1 MKKKLLFV
9 IDSLPCAG
17 AEKSLIT
24 LLSNLDYEKYEV
36 DLQLFAY
43 GWTLD
48 ELVPEQVNFL
58 SPLAYTNYVNQG
70 LKQMLLQCRSLKQFK
85 MILARLKYSLAIRQ
99 KKLTNAQMAR
109 IYWEAIGPII
119 EINQKRYDV
128 AISYAQG
135 IPTFYVAEKIQAK
148 KKYAWVNVSYSLDE
162 REKKFQDIYYRQYD
176 NIVAVSES
184 AEEIFLGSFPQ
195 FKSKMKIIYDLN
207 DFEMIKRMSQLSPE
221 FKLESDSDEIK
232 LLTIGRL
239 DHQKGYDIAL
249 EACRLLKEKGLRF
262 KWYVL
267 GKGSLYEE
275 IKQTIQD
282 YGIENEFILLG
293 ITANPYPVIDQ
304 CDIYVQ
310 TSKFEGYGLAIAE
323 ARMLNKPVVTTC
335 FDAVYSQMVQ
345 GKNGLVMEMNGAS
358 IAEGIERLIRDSKL
372 KSEII
377 DYLKKEKKGNI
388 EEIQRFYDLLE
399 ERDEM

>member
-48 ELVPEQVNFL
+48 ELVPKQVNFL
-58 SPLAYTNYVNQG
+58 SPLTYSNYANQG
-70 LKQMLLQCRSLKQFK
+70 LKQMLLQCRSPKQFK
-85 MILARLKYSLAIRQ
+85 MVLARLKYSLAIR
-99 KKLTNAQMAR
+99 KGELTNAQMAR
-109 IYWEAIGPII
+109 IYWESVGPVI
-119 EINQKRYDV
+119 ENNQKRYDV

-207 DFEMIKRMSQLSPE
+207 DFEMI
-221 FKLESDSDEIK
+221 
-232 LLTIGRL
+232 
-239 DHQKGYDIAL
+239 
-249 EACRLLKEKGLRF
+249 
-262 KWYVL
+262 
-267 GKGSLYEE
+267 
-275 IKQTIQD
+275 
-282 YGIENEFILLG
+282 
-293 ITANPYPVIDQ
+293 
-304 CDIYVQ
+304 
-310 TSKFEGYGLAIAE
+310 
-323 ARMLNKPVVTTC
+323 
-335 FDAVYSQMVQ
+335 
-345 GKNGLVMEMNGAS
+345 
-358 IAEGIERLIRDSKL
+358 
-372 KSEII
+372 
-377 DYLKKEKKGNI
+377 
-388 EEIQRFYDLLE
+388 
-399 ERDEM
+399 

>member
-48 ELVPEQVNFL
+48 ELVPKQVNFL
-58 SPLAYTNYVNQG
+58 SPLTYSNYSNQG

-85 MILARLKYSLAIRQ
+85 MVLARLKYSLAIR
-99 KKLTNAQMAR
+99 KGELTNAQMAR
-109 IYWEAIGPII
+109 IYWESVGPVI
-119 EINQKRYDV
+119 ENNQKGYDV

-162 REKKFQDIYYRQYD
+162 REKHFQEVYYKQYD

-184 AEEIFLGSFPQ
+184 AEEIFLGSFSQ

-207 DFEMIKRMSQLSPE
+207 DFEMIKSMSQLSPE

-239 DHQKGYDIAL
+239 NHQKGYDIAL
-249 EACRLLKEKGLRF
+249 EACRLLKEKGFLF

-293 ITANPYPVIDQ
+293 ITANPYPIIEQ

-323 ARMLNKPVVTTC
+323 ARILNKPVVTTC
-335 FDAVYSQMVQ
+335 FDAVYSQMIQ
-345 GKNGLVMEMNGAS
+345 EKNGLVMDMNGAS
-358 IAEGIERLIRDSKL
+358 IAEGIERLIREPQL
-372 KSEII
+372 RLEII
-377 DYLKKEKKGNI
+377 EYLNQEKKGNV

-399 ERDEM
+399 EEDEI

>member
-24 LLSNLDYEKYEV
+24 LLSNLDYGRYEV

-48 ELVPEQVNFL
+48 ALVPKEVNFL
-58 SPLAYTNYVNQG
+58 PPIEYTNFANQSMKSMVLG
-70 LKQMLLQCRSLKQFK
+70 CRSLRQFK
-85 MILARLKYSLAIRQ
+85 MVMARVKYSLGIRQ
-99 KKLTNAQMAR
+99 GKLTNSQMAR
-109 IYWEAIGPII
+109 LYYKNVESVI
-119 EINQKRYDV
+119 EPNPKHYDV

-135 IPTFYVAEKIQAK
+135 IPTFYVADKVRAD

-162 REKKFQDIYYRQYD
+162 HEKAYQKVYYDVYD
-176 NIVAVSES
+176 KIVAVSES
-184 AEEIFLGSFPQ
+184 AQEIFLSSFPMYNE
-195 FKSKMKIIYDLN
+195 KMEIIYDLN
-207 DFEMIKRMSQLSPE
+207 DFAMIEQMSNLSSEFQL
-221 FKLESDSDEIK
+221 DEKVLKI
-232 LLTIGRL
+232 LTVGRL

-249 EACRLLKEKGLRF
+249 EACKHLKEKGIKF

-275 IKQTIQD
+275 IKQTIQL
-282 YGIENEFILLG
+282 YGIEEEFILLG
-293 ITANPYPVIDQ
+293 ITANPYPVMKQ

-335 FDAVYSQMVQ
+335 FDAVYNQMIQ
-345 GKNGLVMEMNGAS
+345 EKNGLVVEMNGEAV
-358 IAEGIERLIRDSKL
+358 AEGIERLLDDFDLTMNIIR
-372 KSEII
+372 
-377 DYLKKEKKGNI
+377 YLHTEKKGNV
-388 EEIQRFYDLLE
+388 EEISRFYGLIEGE
-399 ERDEM
+399 EESA

>member
-48 ELVPEQVNFL
+48 ELVPKQVNFL
-58 SPLAYTNYVNQG
+58 PPFTYTTYANKG
-70 LKQMLLQCRSLKQFK
+70 LKEMILRCRSLQQLK
-85 MILARLKYSLAIRQ
+85 MVMARLKYSLAIR
-99 KKLTNAQMAR
+99 KEKLGNAQMAR
-109 IYWEAIGPII
+109 TYWESIGAVI
-119 EINQKRYDV
+119 ENNQKMYDV

-148 KKYAWVNVSYSLDE
+148 KKYAWVNVSYSLNNQE
-162 REKKFQDIYYRQYD
+162 QKFQEKYYKQYK

-184 AEEIFLGSFPQ
+184 AKDIFEENFPQ
-195 FKSKMKIIYDLN
+195 FSSKLKIIYDLN
-207 DFEMIKRMSQLSPE
+207 DFEMIKRMSKLVPE
-221 FKLESDSDEIK
+221 FRLSTNSDELK

-239 DHQKGYDIAL
+239 NHQKGYDIAL
-249 EACRLLKEKGLRF
+249 EACRILKERGIRF

-275 IKQTIQD
+275 IKQTIKE
-282 YGIENEFILLG
+282 YNIEDEFILLG
-293 ITANPYPVIDQ
+293 ITANPYPIIDQ
-304 CDIYVQ
+304 CDIFKIRRLWFSDCRSTYV
-310 TSKFEGYGLAIAE
+310 K
-323 ARMLNKPVVTTC
+323 
-335 FDAVYSQMVQ
+335 
-345 GKNGLVMEMNGAS
+345 
-358 IAEGIERLIRDSKL
+358 
-372 KSEII
+372 
-377 DYLKKEKKGNI
+377 
-388 EEIQRFYDLLE
+388 
-399 ERDEM
+399 

>member
-36 DLQLFAY
+36 NLQLFAY

-48 ELVPEQVNFL
+48 ELVPKQVNFL
-58 SPLAYTNYVNQG
+58 PPLTYSNYSNQG

-85 MILARLKYSLAIRQ
+85 MVLARLKYSLAIR
-99 KKLTNAQMAR
+99 KGELTNAQMAR
-109 IYWEAIGPII
+109 IYWESVGPVI
-119 EINQKRYDV
+119 ENNQKGYDV

-162 REKKFQDIYYRQYD
+162 REKHFQEVYYKQYD

-184 AEEIFLGSFPQ
+184 AEEIFLGSFSQ

-207 DFEMIKRMSQLSPE
+207 DFEMIKSMSQLSPE

-239 DHQKGYDIAL
+239 NHQKGYDIAL
-249 EACRLLKEKGLRF
+249 EACRLLKEKGFLF

-293 ITANPYPVIDQ
+293 ITANPYPIIEQ

-335 FDAVYSQMVQ
+335 FDAVYSQMIQ
-345 GKNGLVMEMNGAS
+345 GKNGLVMDMNGAS
-358 IAEGIERLIRDSKL
+358 IAEGIERLIREPQL
-372 KSEII
+372 RLEII
-377 DYLKKEKKGNI
+377 EYLNQEKKGNV

-399 ERDEM
+399 EEDEI